1 MCLCIFVR
9 LPSAVLNV
17 AFILKFNSLTCT
29 LIRLVIYQG
38 LLNSLKSLF
47 LIILTIILFCKEKA
61 SNTILRSTFLTLK
74 DIHWKKIFQ
83 KLFIGWEH
91 GRIYCAG
98 YKYYSAQ
105 VSPDELQ
112 FHIFTYLTAP
122 LYMWSSLETIKLIE
136 KKIKRQQNWQNEST
150 IISLPT

>member
-74 DIHWKKIFQ
+74 DIHWKKSF
-83 KLFIGWEH
+83 KSF
-91 GRIYCAG
+91 
-98 YKYYSAQ
+98 
-105 VSPDELQ
+105 
-112 FHIFTYLTAP
+112 
-122 LYMWSSLETIKLIE
+122 SLVE
-136 KKIKRQQNWQNEST
+136 NMAEST
-150 IISLPT
+150 ALDINITVLKWVQMNFSFISSHILLLHCICEAAWKQSN